1 MKKEVH
7 TLEKRFFNMNKPKNK
22 NPPICPAG
30 VITAVLTPVVTQQ
43 NTPVGNTGSII
54 QPVLECANTQMIE

>member
-1 MKKEVH
+1 
-7 TLEKRFFNMNKPKNK
+7 MNKPKNK